1 VHRSVAPELTELLR
15 GWLPRLTDGRYLD
28 VRLDPATLEVSVA
41 GSDGEFRRAQLLSHG
56 TAEQIYLL
64 LRVALVRRLT
74 AEHDTCPLLLDD
86 VTVHADPTRT
96 RALLDL
102 LHELSDERQ
111 IVLFAH
117 QDQVREWAYEH
128 LVAERDALIELGAL
142 QGARV

>member
-1 VHRSVAPELTELLR
+1 
-15 GWLPRLTDGRYLD
+15 LPRLTDGRYVD
-28 VRLDPATLEVSVA
+28 ARLDPALLEVSVA
-41 GSDGEFRRAQLLSHG
+41 GADGEFRRAQLLSHG

-74 AEHDTCPLLLDD
+74 ADHDTCPLLLDD
-86 VTVHADPTRT
+86 VTVHADPVRT

-117 QDQVREWAYEH
+117 QDQVRDWAYEH
-128 LVAERDALIELGAL
+128 LVEERDALIELGAL
-142 QGARV
+142 QRLRA